1 MHRIKY
7 LISIIILL
15 CLPIIAQLNRLTG
28 NAGMDSVHSNEPMNF
43 IVPGFHADSTGEKN
57 ETVPENHQLADSIR
71 SNFNYYKDGWYWF
84 IGINIYPNE
93 LKNN

>member
-28 NAGMDSVHSNEPMNF
+28 TTGMDSAYNNGTINF
-43 IVPGFHADSTGEKN
+43 DVPVFHADSTGKKN
-57 ETVPENHQLADSIR
+57 EMVPENHPEADSIK
-71 SNFNYYKDGWYWF
+71 SNFNNSEEGWYWF